1 MPISKQ
7 FLTAVTLSG
16 GMLLSCLLAAAVSA
30 LEKPY
35 RGPFV
40 ENDDMLFVLM
50 PRTPAQMA
58 AFYEARGFPQN
69 AIERI
74 TGSCFVTA
82 HIENRSNRVI
92 WLETAH
98 WKLSSNGH
106 PLQRLG
112 ANYWQQQWDETGL
125 SAASRATFGWT
136 QLPEVRDLQPHEPV
150 GGNIV
155 LPGSTRDFDL
165 EARFFT
171 GQDKRGR
178 MLEVRFENVTCPKE
192 TPEP

>member
-1 MPISKQ
+1 MPISRQ
-7 FLTAVTLSG
+7 FLTTPGLAVS
-16 GMLLSCLLAAAVSA
+16 LLFCCLLTAGAAA

-40 ENDDMLFVLM
+40 ENDDMLFVLL

-74 TGSCFVTA
+74 SGTCFVTA

-98 WKLSSNGH
+98 WELSSNGH
-106 PLQRLG
+106 EIPRLG
-112 ANYWQQQWDETGL
+112 ADFWRRQWDETGL
-125 SAASRATFGWT
+125 PQASRSTFGWT
-136 QLPEVRDLQPHEPV
+136 QLPEVRDLQPHESV

-155 LPGSTRDFDL
+155 LPGSTRNFDL
-165 EARFFT
+165 EARFHT
-171 GQDKRGR
+171 GQDKRGG
-178 MLEVRFENVTCPKE
+178 MLEVRFEDVTCPQE
-192 TPEP
+192 SPHP